1 MRRWQW
7 TDVGR
12 PTGLWTRTDPDAST
26 GPSAGSDPVD
36 HSAIVRITLLTPEPA
51 TTPSSAPVAID
62 VEVPV
67 GVRLGDLREDLARIT
82 GHPGWN
88 TPGARLAV
96 DHVAVDDEH
105 PCGQPPL
112 LAGARLRIGRGAR
125 PADDVAI
132 DAHRH
137 LAVVEGPDCGA
148 LRAVDGT
155 LVVGRSGPATPG
167 TPGAPA
173 RQRPPALPGARR
185 LALRDRAMSER
196 HVELVLRRGEVAVR
210 DAGSTNGT
218 RLVRRRRSR
227 RSARWNRRSRA
238 VHRRWVRVRP
248 GDRLHLGTSVL
259 EIRRAV
265 TEQGPAQPRTA
276 PPAGPGPGLGSNALT
291 WLAPAAGTVALA
303 AATGNRILLVCMLI
317 APAVAL
323 GQVVAERRREARAS
337 SGAHPDGQRGGPP
350 DDDTA
355 AGWSVGVADDTPCLV
370 DSIHPA
376 DLATAALVGLR
387 RGPVRPGPEPDRAGD
402 GPGGWPGSPARGAAE
417 AGRAIAVVGPREQ
430 ALGIAR
436 ALTLG
441 LVGPA
446 GETAL
451 VVRCADDVCDAWDWA
466 RWLTHRS
473 AQLPGPDS
481 GRTVVVADGEGTHA
495 EIARW
500 WHAAG
505 STHHLVLVARGAG
518 AVPAWC
524 ETVVEVRPDGVTL
537 RRGGRSRPVPL
548 RAVGADWALRQGR
561 RAAAVRTLVRSG
573 APGPDAL
580 PDLVG
585 LGDLPD
591 VGPPDDTLIR
601 TRWEAPRPSGL
612 HATLGADQHGAV
624 SVDLVRDGPHALVA
638 GTTGAGKSALLQT
651 LVLSLALAHPPT
663 RLTIALVDYKGGASF
678 GACVDLPHVVG
689 QVTDL
694 DGSLATRAL
703 AGLRAELNRRERAL
717 AAAGVADLAALWL
730 AHDAGVRSDLPPP
743 RLLVVVDEFR
753 AMADEHPDFLPGLL
767 RLAAQGRSLGMHL
780 VLATQRPAGAIGPDL
795 RANIS
800 LRIALRVTDVA
811 ESVDVLD
818 IPDAASI
825 LPSTPGRALLRR
837 GTAGPEWLQVA
848 QLLAPGQRNLVGA
861 ATSWSA
867 AHTGWVPGIG
877 NDALPALPTS
887 TTTAR
892 PNATAAPADDARR
905 YVDAV
910 RRAARGMPDP
920 TPPWLPELPQRVHV
934 EEVEALP
941 LEPGADPEQTIPLA
955 LGDLPAEQ
963 RRAALRWDPTAGHLL
978 VLGGPGS
985 GRTTSLRT
993 IATGAL
999 DLNLHVHLVG
1009 LDLPTR
1015 VTVDRRAPEGV
1026 PGRLGTGLGTVV
1038 GADDPRRLARLV
1050 TLLTEADDN
1059 RSPRLL
1065 VIDDL
1070 EAALDALAPIA
1081 RGAGMER
1088 LLDLLRDGRSRG
1100 ITVAAGARASARTL
1114 THAPL
1119 FRSRLVLGQADAVAD
1134 VLAGVPTGLA
1144 GGRRTPGR
1152 AVLIGA
1158 DGAVECQVA
1167 LVDEAAP
1174 VSGRRPGPLGRHVRI
1189 RTGVAMGL
1197 EPVRLRPIPVHVPW
1211 AALAT
1216 DGASGA
1222 AVGLGGDDAATV
1234 RLDTSRGALV
1244 VGSPGSGR
1252 SNALEV
1258 IAVGLVRAG
1267 RRVAAVAPPGA
1278 LRAVPG
1284 LRWSVDHADIP
1295 ALLDELEACP
1305 GPVDLVVDDLDD
1317 LDQARPLD
1325 VERLA
1330 RVVAPDATCDVR
1342 LIASARTARAAT
1354 AYREPL
1360 ARLRAG
1366 RRGLVLDPH
1375 EPGSAD
1381 VFGRSLEWVIDPTRP
1396 HARGRGALHDD
1407 TQVVAVQVARAC
1419 SGA

>member
-1 MRRWQW
+1 
-7 TDVGR
+7 
-12 PTGLWTRTDPDAST
+12 
-26 GPSAGSDPVD
+26 
-36 HSAIVRITLLTPEPA
+36 VRITLLTPEPA
-51 TTPSSAPVAID
+51 TTPSTADGPALVATD

-67 GVRLGDLREDLARIT
+67 GARLGDLREHLARIT
-82 GHPGWN
+82 GHPGWLA
-88 TPGARLAV
+88 PGTRLAV
-96 DHVAVDDEH
+96 DHIAVDDEH

-155 LVVGRSGPATPG
+155 LVVGRSAPG
-167 TPGAPA
+167 TSGT
-173 RQRPPALPGARR
+173 PALPRTPALTGVHR
-185 LALRDRAMSER
+185 LALRDRSMSER
-196 HVELVLRRGEVAVR
+196 HIELMLRRGEVAVR

-218 RLVRRRRSR
+218 RLVRHGRARRF
-227 RSARWNRRSRA
+227 RWSRRSRA
-238 VHRRWVRVRP
+238 LRRRWVRVRP
-248 GDRLHLGTSVL
+248 GDHLHLGASVL
-259 EIRRAV
+259 EIRRALIDA
-265 TEQGPAQPRTA
+265 GPPQPRPA
-276 PPAGPGPGLGSNALT
+276 PPTGPRLGSAALT
-291 WLAPAAGTVALA
+291 WLAPAAGTAALA
-303 AATGNRILLVCMLI
+303 AATGNRILLVSVLI

-323 GQVVAERRREARAS
+323 GQVVAERRREVRATS
-337 SGAHPDGQRGGPP
+337 SAPSDPQRGGPP
-350 DDDTA
+350 DVGTA
-355 AGWSVGVADDTPCLV
+355 TGRSVGSAADAPCLV
-370 DSIHPA
+370 DEIAPA

-387 RGPVRPGPEPDRAGD
+387 RGPARPGPGPDGAGD
-402 GPGGWPGSPARGAAE
+402 GPGGWPAGPAPGAAA
-417 AGRAIAVVGPREQ
+417 AGRAIAVVGPREE

-436 ALTLG
+436 TLTLG
-441 LVGPA
+441 LIGPA

-451 VVRCADDVCDAWDWA
+451 VVRCGDRECEAWDWA

-473 AQLPGPDS
+473 ARLPGPDAA
-481 GRTVVVADGEGTHA
+481 RTVVVADGEDTHA

-505 STHHLVLVARGAG
+505 STHHLVLVARSPG

-524 ETVVEVRPDGVTL
+524 DTAVEVDPGGVTL
-537 RRGGRSRPVPL
+537 RRGGRSRSVPF
-548 RAVGADWALRQGR
+548 RAVGTDWALSQAR
-561 RAAAVRTLVRSG
+561 RAAAARTLGHRVDRG
-573 APGPDAL
+573 LDAL
-580 PDLVG
+580 PDQVG

-591 VGPPDDTLIR
+591 VGPPDDALIR
-601 TRWEAPRPSGL
+601 TRWDAPRPSGL
-612 HATLGADQHGAV
+612 RATLGADQHGAV
-624 SVDLVRDGPHALVA
+624 SVDLVHDGPHALVA

-663 RLTIALVDYKGGASF
+663 RLAIALVDYKGGASL
-678 GACVDLPHVVG
+678 GACADLPHVVG

-703 AGLRAELNRRERAL
+703 AGLRAELNRREREL
-717 AAAGVADLAALWL
+717 AAAGCTDLAALWL
-730 AHDAGVRSDLPPP
+730 AHDAGATSTLPPP

-753 AMADEHPDFLPGLL
+753 TMADEHPDFLPGLL

-818 IPDAASI
+818 SPDAASI
-825 LPSTPGRALLRR
+825 LPSNPGRAVLRR
-837 GTAGPEWLQVA
+837 GTAGTEWLQVA
-848 QLLAPGQRNLVGA
+848 QVVAPGQRNLVSA
-861 ATSWSA
+861 APSWSA
-867 AHTGWVPGIG
+867 DHTGWVPDVGS
-877 NDALPALPTS
+877 DAPSVPLTS
-887 TTTAR
+887 TSTAR
-892 PNATAAPADDARR
+892 QAASAASQDDARR

-920 TPPWLPELPQRVHV
+920 APPWLPDLPERVHV
-934 EEVEALP
+934 EDVDALP
-941 LEPGADPEQTIPLA
+941 LEPGDDPERTIPLA

-963 RRAALRWDPTAGHLL
+963 RRAALRWDPAVGHLI

-985 GRTTSLRT
+985 GRTTALRT

-999 DLNLHVHLVG
+999 DLAFHVHLVG
-1009 LDLPTR
+1009 LDLPAGETIG
-1015 VTVDRRAPEGV
+1015 RRTPERT
-1026 PGRLGTGLGTVV
+1026 PGGIGTGLGTVV
-1038 GADDPRRLARLV
+1038 ATDDPRRLARLV
-1050 TLLTEADDN
+1050 TLLAEGDDN
-1059 RSPRLL
+1059 GSPRLL

-1070 EAALDALAPIA
+1070 EATLDALAPIA
-1081 RGAGMER
+1081 HGAGAER
-1088 LLDLLRDGRSRG
+1088 LLGLLRDGRSRG
-1100 ITVAAGARASARTL
+1100 VTVVAGARASARTL

-1144 GGRRTPGR
+1144 GGRGTPGR

-1174 VSGRRPGPLGRHVRI
+1174 VSSRRPGQLGRHVRV
-1189 RTGVAMGL
+1189 RTRAAPRL
-1197 EPVRLRPIPVHVPW
+1197 EPVRLRAIPVHVPLS
-1211 AALAT
+1211 ALAT
-1216 DGASGA
+1216 DGPRDVADRTGPPGGAGPSGA
-1222 AVGLGGDDAATV
+1222 AIGLGGDDAATV

-1244 VGSPGSGR
+1244 VGPPGSGR

-1258 IAVGLVRAG
+1258 IAAGLVRAG
-1267 RRVAAVAPPGA
+1267 RRVAVVAPPGA
-1278 LRAVPG
+1278 LRAVRG
-1284 LRWSVDHADIP
+1284 LRWSMDHDGVV
-1295 ALLDELEACP
+1295 ALLDELEAGA

-1325 VERLA
+1325 VARLA
-1330 RVVAPDATCDVR
+1330 RLVAPDATGDVR

-1360 ARLRAG
+1360 ARLRAA
-1366 RRGLVLDPH
+1366 RRGLILDPH

-1381 VFGRSLEWVIDPTRP
+1381 VFGRSLDWVLDPALP
-1396 HARGRGALHDD
+1396 HAHGRGALQDD
-1407 TQVVAVQVARAC
+1407 RRVVAVQVARAG
-1419 SGA
+1419 SAT